1 MDGQQGGL
9 FLVDLA
15 VAQEAGQFGVHGEHV
30 RAAAEDGVVDLV
42 GLALADQVLDGGIHA
57 HDLED
62 GVQLAF
68 LGQDQALGDHGA
80 EHHGQ
85 LGADLVLLVGRE
97 GVDHTVDGLGGTQR
111 MQGGQ
116 QQVAGFCRGDGGGDR
131 LDIAHFTEHDHVR
144 RLAQG
149 RAQGAGEG
157 GGVAGNFPLA
167 DQALLVGMQVFD
179 RVLDGDDMAAAGPV
193 DLVYQ
198 AGQGRTFTVAG
209 GTGDQDHTAAEI
221 RQLHDH
227 VRDIA
232 VFRVRNAEGDHTAG
246 HGQGAALPVGVA
258 AETGQVADREGEV
271 VVAFLLQGLAGSAG
285 QLVRAVDQ
293 HGDIRRQGAV
303 LGNRD
308 HLAAGFGHNRGTG
321 HDKHVGTFM
330 LQCFSQ
336 DLVKLLN
343 HPGIPPHLRLM
354 PSGTVPQ
361 RCGTPIPSALLPREP
376 AAGPNRSGPACR
388 GNPAR

>member
-97 GVDHTVDGLGGTQR
+97 GVDHTVDGLGGA
-111 MQGGQ
+111 QGVQGAQ
-116 QQVAGFCRGDGGGDR
+116 QQVAGFRRGDGGGNG
-131 LDIAHFTEHDHVR
+131 LDITHFTQHDDVR

-149 RAQGAGEG
+149 RAQGAGKG
-157 GGVAGNFPLA
+157 GSISGHFALA

-179 RVLDGDDMAAAGPV
+179 RIFDGDDMAAAGPV
-193 DLVYQ
+193 DLVHQ
-198 AGQGRTFTVAG
+198 AGQGGGFTVAG
-209 GTGDQDHTAAEI
+209 GTGHQDHAAAQI
-221 RQLHDH
+221 RQPHNH

-232 VFRVRNAEGDHTAG
+232 VRRIRDAEGNHTAG
-246 HGQGAALPVGVA
+246 HGQGAPLTVGVA
-258 AETGQVADREGEV
+258 AETAQVTHGEGEV
-271 VVAFLLQGLAGSAG
+271 VVALFMEGFPGSSG
-285 QLVRAVDQ
+285 QF
-293 HGDIRRQGAV
+293 IGAV
-303 LGNRD
+303 HQDGDVVGQRPFFRNGD
-308 HLAAGFGHNRGTG
+308 H
-321 HDKHVGTFM
+321 
-330 LQCFSQ
+330 
-336 DLVKLLN
+336 
-343 HPGIPPHLRLM
+343 
-354 PSGTVPQ
+354 
-361 RCGTPIPSALLPREP
+361 P
-376 AAGPNRSGPACR
+376 AAGLGHDLGTGYNENVGSFIFQCFPQDLIKCLYHSQSSSGSSTLSL
-388 GNPAR
+388 